1 MASQATQTTES
12 GVSSPKN
19 QGLFP
24 FTVKQIC
31 ELCIAYVNAK
41 LVGLFRKALL
51 WLLSYWR
58 MKLIELS
65 ARVHL
70 DDLME
75 HSKVAFQDIIVVLH
89 NLELEIWFINQKN
102 SYYKARDSQSHYSI
116 LKKSSKPSFS
126 EKNVLPKL
134 RHDTPKGVLNNNCYR
149 FQPFQALNLQMMFCW
164 PLLAS
169 SIVAFED
176 AKAGCQAKCGNIS
189 IPYPFGIT
197 ARGENDDTGGG
208 GCSIQGVGYGYNI
221 NCDTSYD
228 PPKAFM
234 GISNLEIVGI
244 SETEIRIKDNISAI
258 CYNPSGVV
266 VLNRTSVAWDLSL
279 TPFTFSNTKNRF
291 FVVGCNSVGVITGS
305 DNNRDMF
312 SSPCVS
318 TCNTREEVKEGNCN
332 GNGCCQNI
340 IQKWMTMSIIGIARG
355 FNTTYLSFSPCS
367 YAFLAAHEQFTFY
380 ASDLLDESK
389 VRDIPVV
396 LDWAIGNKTCEEAQK
411 DADTFACQ
419 DNSYCNNSQNNL
431 GYRCTCLEG
440 HAGNPYLSP
449 GCKDVNE
456 CEDQNSNPCVGI
468 CINTKGSYNCTC
480 PTGSSGDGRK
490 DGGGCVSDTIKREKF
505 PILSVSL

>member
-1 MASQATQTTES
+1 MFLQR
-12 GVSSPKN
+12 
-19 QGLFP
+19 LLLI
-24 FTVKQIC
+24 QI
-31 ELCIAYVNAK
+31 I
-41 LVGLFRKALL
+41 
-51 WLLSYWR
+51 
-58 MKLIELS
+58 
-65 ARVHL
+65 
-70 DDLME
+70 
-75 HSKVAFQDIIVVLH
+75 
-89 NLELEIWFINQKN
+89 
-102 SYYKARDSQSHYSI
+102 
-116 LKKSSKPSFS
+116 
-126 EKNVLPKL
+126 
-134 RHDTPKGVLNNNCYR
+134 
-149 FQPFQALNLQMMFCW
+149 FCW
-164 PLLAS
+164 QLLAS
-169 SIVAFED
+169 SVVAFED
-176 AKAGCQAKCGNIS
+176 AKTGCQAKCGNIS

-197 ARGENDDTGGG
+197 ARGENDNQGEGG
-208 GCSIQGVGYGYNI
+208 GCSIQGVGNGYNI

-234 GISNLEIVGI
+234 GINNLEIVGI

-266 VLNRTSVAWDLSL
+266 VLNKTSVALDLSS

-291 FVVGCNSVGVITGS
+291 FVVGCNSVGGITGS
-305 DNNRDMF
+305 DHNQDIF
-312 SSPCVS
+312 SIPCVS
-318 TCNTREEVKEGNCN
+318 TCDSREEVKEGNCN

-340 IQKWMTMSIIGIARG
+340 IRKWMTVSIIRIARG

-367 YAFLAAHEQFTFY
+367 YAFLAAYEQFTFY

-389 VRDIPVV
+389 VRDVPVV

-411 DADTFACQ
+411 DSATFACQ

-440 HAGNPYLSP
+440 HAGNPYLNP

-456 CEDQNSNPCVGI
+456 CEDQNNNPCVGI

-505 PILSVSL
+505 PILGVTLGNICPDNCMIL

>member
-1 MASQATQTTES
+1 
-12 GVSSPKN
+12 
-19 QGLFP
+19 
-24 FTVKQIC
+24 
-31 ELCIAYVNAK
+31 
-41 LVGLFRKALL
+41 LL
-51 WLLSYWR
+51 
-58 MKLIELS
+58 LI
-65 ARVHL
+65 
-70 DDLME
+70 
-75 HSKVAFQDIIVVLH
+75 
-89 NLELEIWFINQKN
+89 
-102 SYYKARDSQSHYSI
+102 
-116 LKKSSKPSFS
+116 
-126 EKNVLPKL
+126 
-134 RHDTPKGVLNNNCYR
+134 
-149 FQPFQALNLQMMFCW
+149 QMIFCW

-169 SIVAFED
+169 SVVAFED

-197 ARGENDDTGGG
+197 ARGENDDQEG

-234 GISNLEIVGI
+234 GINDLEIVGI
-244 SETEIRIKDNISAI
+244 SETEIRIKDNTSEI

-266 VLNRTSVAWDLSL
+266 VLNRTSVAWDLTGFLWSGV
-279 TPFTFSNTKNRF
+279 T
-291 FVVGCNSVGVITGS
+291 VGGLTGS
-305 DNNRDMF
+305 DNNLEMF
-312 SSPCVS
+312 SIPCS
-318 TCNTREEVKEGNCN
+318 REEVKEGNCN

-340 IQKWMTMSIIGIARG
+340 IRKWMTRSVMGIARG

-367 YAFLAAHEQFTFY
+367 YAFLAAYEQFTFY
-380 ASDLLDESK
+380 ASELLDESK
-389 VRDIPVV
+389 VRDVPVV

-411 DADTFACQ
+411 DSATFACQ

-456 CEDQNSNPCVGI
+456 CEDQNNNPCVGI

-505 PILSVSL
+505 PILSVSLGNIYPDNCMIL